1 MKKKAKIEAVAT
13 ELAFPAPAPIF
24 TERMKRHR
32 EKVRALG
39 FKGPRAADLER
50 FHRIVAG
57 EE

>member
-1 MKKKAKIEAVAT
+1 MTLVEEVKIEGVK
-13 ELAFPAPAPIF
+13 ENYV
-24 TERMKRHR
+24 
-32 EKVRALG
+32 VRALG